1 MTKGKILVVDDE
13 ASLRLLLSNELS
25 RMGYTVE
32 AVADG
37 ETALNRL
44 HMSFSM

>member
-25 RMGYTVE
+25 RMGYSVE
-32 AVADG
+32 AVVVVK
-37 ETALNRL
+37 LP
-44 HMSFSM
+44 